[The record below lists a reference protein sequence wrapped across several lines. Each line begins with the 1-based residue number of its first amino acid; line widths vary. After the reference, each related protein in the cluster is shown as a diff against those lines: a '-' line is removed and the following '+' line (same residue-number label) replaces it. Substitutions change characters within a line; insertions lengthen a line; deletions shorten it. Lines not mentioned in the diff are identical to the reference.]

1 MNLSQTAARTSTN
14 VHVELTAATAYVLTP
29 MEASSVAALQDIDL
43 AAMERLV
50 KILMSAW
57 KMMTARTPT
66 DAQIC
71 REVSNVPARMGK
83 F

>member
-29 MEASSVAALQDIDL
+29 MEASSVAALQDIDS

-50 KILMSAW
+50 KTSMSA
-57 KMMTARTPT
+57 
-66 DAQIC
+66 
-71 REVSNVPARMGK
+71 
-83 F
+83 